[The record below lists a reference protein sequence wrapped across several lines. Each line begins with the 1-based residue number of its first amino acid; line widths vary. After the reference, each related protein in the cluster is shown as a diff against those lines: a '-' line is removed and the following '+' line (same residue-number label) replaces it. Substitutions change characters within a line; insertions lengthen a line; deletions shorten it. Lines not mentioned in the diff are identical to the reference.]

1 MTDYSLS
8 DFEESAREYALKM
21 KASNSGAFVIALHG
35 DLGAGKTT
43 FAQMLAR
50 TLGVIGEIVS
60 PTFVIQKNYTLEDQV
75 FSQLIHIDAYR
86 LEEEREMEVLGWD
99 DIIID
104 PSNLILVEWPE
115 KIEGLLP
122 QNTQHIYFKYIDDTT
137 RSILYDKEN

>member
-8 DFEESAREYALKM
+8 DFKESAREYALKLN
-21 KASNSGAFVIALHG
+21 AYNSGAFVIALHG

-43 FAQMLAR
+43 FAQALAR
-50 TLGVIGEIVS
+50 TLGVTGEIVS
-60 PTFVIQKNYTLEDQV
+60 PTFVIQKNYPLEDQS

-86 LEEEREMEVLGWD
+86 LEEEREMEVLGWN

-115 KIEGLLP
+115 KIDGLLP
-122 QNTQHIYFKYIDDTT
+122 QNTKHIYFEYMSDTT
-137 RSILYDKEN
+137 RNISYDTEA